1 MVQKKKKT
9 PKKKKH
15 TKRRF
20 ILKVIL
26 LLFLIMMLGITL
38 FLYARYG
45 DDIIAAK
52 NDAKALVEAS
62 TPDTFKASATSLVYD
77 INGKQITQ
85 LKGDKDMYYI
95 GLDEIPDA
103 AENAMI
109 DTEDRKFYSHKGID
123 LKAVAAAAV
132 SLVKNKGQIKRGGST
147 ITQQLARN
155 IYLNNAKEWSRKI
168 KEMFIAIE
176 LEKKYS
182 KEQILEFYINN
193 IYFANGYY
201 GLEAASRGYFSKSCS
216 ELSLAQIAFLCSIPN
231 SPTRYDPIVN
241 YNNTVERKNR
251 ILNQMLAEGDIT
263 QDEYNEAVAEEIKL
277 NVPETKKRNYIETY
291 VTNCAVKAL
300 MKESGFK
307 FEYGIDKSKDEE
319 YDELYSDMYSQCQ
332 QQLYRAGY
340 RIYTSIDMSKQ
351 KALQKTINEELSENK
366 EKGEDGIFEFQ
377 GAGVCIDNDN
387 GKVVAIVGGRSQS
400 SITGYTFNRAYQ
412 SYRQPGSAVKPIA
425 VYAPAFD
432 SGYDASDI
440 IKDEPIKDGPK
451 NSNGRYMGNIS
462 LRTAVE
468 YSVNTVAWK
477 LFSEL
482 TPKKCLNY
490 LVDMNFSRLVSED
503 YTLAS
508 SLGGLTNGVSP
519 VEMASAYAAI
529 ENKGVFRE
537 PTCIMAI
544 TDSEG
549 NEVVTDEIFD
559 EKRIYDKD
567 AAMMMTDVL
576 RGVLTKGTARG
587 YELDGMSCAGK
598 TGTTNEH
605 KDGWFAGYTPYYT
618 TVIWVGCDTPKSID
632 NLLGN
637 TYPLHIWNTYMN
649 QIHEGLENKEFEKS
663 ETSEPVHYN
672 TEEPKETK
680 VPDDYIEDDEEY
692 DEGYDEDNGDYEVTQ
707 PPVSDVVPQNP
718 VTEAPAATEPV
729 KATEAPVITAT
740 PAPDIPAAT
749 DAVQPQSI
757 EDEQV

>member
-1 MVQKKKKT
+1 MAQKKTKKS
-9 PKKKKH
+9 KKKKH
-15 TKRRF
+15 TKRGF
-20 ILKVIL
+20 VLKVIL
-26 LLFLIMMLGITL
+26 LLFLIMILGITL
-38 FLYARYG
+38 FLYAKYG
-45 DDIIAAK
+45 DEIIAAK

-77 INGKQITQ
+77 IDGKQIAQ

-95 GLDEIPDA
+95 GIDEIPDA
-103 AENAMI
+103 AEKAMI

-168 KEMFIAIE
+168 KEMFIALE

-201 GLEAASRGYFSKSCS
+201 GLEAASKGYFSKSCS
-216 ELSLAQIAFLCSIPN
+216 ELSLAQITFLCSIPN

-251 ILNQMLAEGDIT
+251 ILEQMFSEGDIT
-263 QDEYNEAVAEEIKL
+263 EEEYNQALSEKIEL
-277 NVPETKKRNYIETY
+277 NVPEVKKRNYIETY

-300 MKESGFK
+300 MKESGFQ
-307 FEYGIDKSKDEE
+307 FEYGIDKSKDDE
-319 YDELYSDMYSQCQ
+319 YDEAYSDMYSQCQ

-351 KALQKTINEELSENK
+351 RALQKTINEQLSENK

-387 GKVVAIVGGRSQS
+387 GKVIAVVGGRSQS

-412 SYRQPGSAVKPIA
+412 SYRQPGSAIKPIA

-432 SGYDASDI
+432 NGYDATDI
-440 IKDEPIKDGPK
+440 IKDEPIEDGPK

-490 LVDMNFSRLVSED
+490 LVDMNFSKLVSED

-508 SLGGLTNGVSP
+508 SLGGITNGVSP
-519 VEMASAYAAI
+519 IEMASAYAAI
-529 ENKGVFRE
+529 ENKGIFRE

-549 NEVVTDEIFD
+549 NEVVTDDIFD

-637 TYPLHIWNTYMN
+637 TYPLYIWNTYMN
-649 QIHEGLENKEFEKS
+649 QIHEGLENEEFERS
-663 ETSEPVHYN
+663 ENSEPVHYN
-672 TEEPKETK
+672 TEEPKETE
-680 VPDDYIEDDEEY
+680 VPDDYIEDDEDY
-692 DEGYDEDNGDYEVTQ
+692 DEGYEEDSSDYEVTQ
-707 PPVSDVVPQNP
+707 PPVSNVVPQNP
-718 VTEAPAATEPV
+718 VTEAPVITEAP
-729 KATEAPVITAT
+729 KITEAPVITAT
-740 PAPDIPAAT
+740 PVPDAPAAT
-749 DAVQPQSI
+749 DAVQPQSA

>member
-1 MVQKKKKT
+1 MAQKKTKKS
-9 PKKKKH
+9 KKKKH
-15 TKRRF
+15 TKRGF

-26 LLFLIMMLGITL
+26 LLFLIMTLGITL
-38 FLYARYG
+38 FLYTKYG
-45 DDIIAAK
+45 DEIIAAK

-77 INGKQITQ
+77 IDGKQIAQ

-103 AENAMI
+103 AEKAMI

-168 KEMFIAIE
+168 KEMFIALE

-201 GLEAASRGYFSKSCS
+201 GLEAASKGYFSKSCS
-216 ELSLAQIAFLCSIPN
+216 ELSLAQITFLCSIPN

-241 YNNTVERKNR
+241 YDNTVERKNR
-251 ILNQMLAEGDIT
+251 ILEQMLSEGDIT
-263 QDEYNEAVAEEIKL
+263 EEEYNQALSEKIEL
-277 NVPETKKRNYIETY
+277 NVPEVKRRNYIETY

-300 MKESGFK
+300 MKESGFQ
-307 FEYGIDKSKDEE
+307 FEYGIDKSKDDE
-319 YDELYSDMYSQCQ
+319 YDEAYSDMYSQCQ

-351 KALQKTINEELSENK
+351 RALQKTINEQLSENK

-387 GKVVAIVGGRSQS
+387 GKVIAVVGGRSQS

-412 SYRQPGSAVKPIA
+412 SYRQPGSAIKPIA

-432 SGYDASDI
+432 NGYDATDI

-490 LVDMNFSRLVSED
+490 LIDMNFSKLVSED

-508 SLGGLTNGVSP
+508 SLGGITNGVSP
-519 VEMASAYAAI
+519 IEMASAYAAI

-549 NEVVTDEIFD
+549 NEVVTDDIFD

-637 TYPLHIWNTYMN
+637 TYPLYIWNAYMN
-649 QIHEGLENKEFEKS
+649 QIHEGLENEEFERS
-663 ETSEPVHYN
+663 ESSEPVHYN
-672 TEEPKETK
+672 TKEPKETE
-680 VPDDYIEDDEEY
+680 VPDDYIDE
-692 DEGYDEDNGDYEVTQ
+692 DEDNDDDNQDYEITQ
-707 PPVSDVVPQNP
+707 PPENDFVPQNP
-718 VTEAPAATEPV
+718 VTEAPVVTEAP
-729 KATEAPVITAT
+729 KITEAPVITAT
-740 PAPDIPAAT
+740 PVPDVPAAT
-749 DAVQPQSI
+749 DAVQPQSA

>member
-1 MVQKKKKT
+1 MAQKKTKKS
-9 PKKKKH
+9 KKKKH
-15 TKRRF
+15 TKRGF

-26 LLFLIMMLGITL
+26 LLFLIMTLGITL
-38 FLYARYG
+38 FLYAKYG
-45 DDIIAAK
+45 DEIIAAK

-77 INGKQITQ
+77 IDGKQIAQ

-103 AENAMI
+103 AEKAMI

-168 KEMFIAIE
+168 KEMFIALE

-201 GLEAASRGYFSKSCS
+201 GLEAASKGYFSKSCS
-216 ELSLAQIAFLCSIPN
+216 ELSLAQITFLCSIPN

-241 YNNTVERKNR
+241 YDNTVERKNR
-251 ILNQMLAEGDIT
+251 ILEQMLSEGDIT
-263 QDEYNEAVAEEIKL
+263 EEEYNQALSEKIEL
-277 NVPETKKRNYIETY
+277 NVPEVKRRNYIETY

-300 MKESGFK
+300 MKESGFQ

-319 YDELYSDMYSQCQ
+319 YDEAYSDMYSQCQ

-351 KALQKTINEELSENK
+351 RTLQKTINEQLSENK

-387 GKVVAIVGGRSQS
+387 GKVIAVVGGRSQS

-412 SYRQPGSAVKPIA
+412 SYRQPGSAIKPIA

-432 SGYDASDI
+432 NGYDATDI

-490 LVDMNFSRLVSED
+490 LIDMNFSKLVSED

-508 SLGGLTNGVSP
+508 SLGGITNGVSP
-519 VEMASAYAAI
+519 IEMASAYAAI

-549 NEVVTDEIFD
+549 NEVVTDDIFD

-637 TYPLHIWNTYMN
+637 TYPLYIWNAYMN
-649 QIHEGLENKEFEKS
+649 QIHEGLENEEFERS
-663 ETSEPVHYN
+663 ESSEPVHYN
-672 TEEPKETK
+672 TKEPKETE
-680 VPDDYIEDDEEY
+680 VPDDYIDE
-692 DEGYDEDNGDYEVTQ
+692 DEDNDDDNQDYEITQ
-707 PPVSDVVPQNP
+707 PPENDFVPQNP
-718 VTEAPAATEPV
+718 VTEAPVVTEAP
-729 KATEAPVITAT
+729 KITEAPVITAT
-740 PAPDIPAAT
+740 PVPDVPAAT
-749 DAVQPQSI
+749 DAVQPQSA

>member
-1 MVQKKKKT
+1 MAQKKTKKS
-9 PKKKKH
+9 KKKKH
-15 TKRRF
+15 TKRGF

-26 LLFLIMMLGITL
+26 LLFLIMTLGITL
-38 FLYARYG
+38 FLYAKYG
-45 DDIIAAK
+45 DEIIAAK

-77 INGKQITQ
+77 IDGKQIAQ

-103 AENAMI
+103 AEKAMI

-168 KEMFIAIE
+168 KEMFIALE

-201 GLEAASRGYFSKSCS
+201 GLEAASKGYFSKSCS
-216 ELSLAQIAFLCSIPN
+216 ELSLAQITFLCSIPN

-241 YNNTVERKNR
+241 YDNTVERKNR
-251 ILNQMLAEGDIT
+251 ILEQMLSEGDIT
-263 QDEYNEAVAEEIKL
+263 EEEYNQALSEKIEL
-277 NVPETKKRNYIETY
+277 NVPEVKRRNYIETY

-300 MKESGFK
+300 MKESGFQ
-307 FEYGIDKSKDEE
+307 FEYGIDKSKDEG
-319 YDELYSDMYSQCQ
+319 YDEAYSDMYSQCQ

-351 KALQKTINEELSENK
+351 RTLQKTINEQLSENK

-387 GKVVAIVGGRSQS
+387 GKVIAVVGGRSQS

-412 SYRQPGSAVKPIA
+412 SYRQPGSAIKPIA

-432 SGYDASDI
+432 NGYDATDI

-451 NSNGRYMGNIS
+451 KSNGRYMGNIS

-490 LVDMNFSRLVSED
+490 LIDMNFSKLVSED

-508 SLGGLTNGVSP
+508 SLGGITNGVSP
-519 VEMASAYAAI
+519 IEMASAYAAI

-549 NEVVTDEIFD
+549 NEVVTDDIFD

-637 TYPLHIWNTYMN
+637 TYPLYIWNAYMN
-649 QIHEGLENKEFEKS
+649 QIHEGLENEEFERS
-663 ETSEPVHYN
+663 ESSEPVHYN
-672 TEEPKETK
+672 TKEPKETE
-680 VPDDYIEDDEEY
+680 VPDDYIDE
-692 DEGYDEDNGDYEVTQ
+692 DEDNDDDNQDYEITQ
-707 PPVSDVVPQNP
+707 PPENDFVPQNP
-718 VTEAPAATEPV
+718 VTEAPVVTEAP
-729 KATEAPVITAT
+729 KITEAPVITAT
-740 PAPDIPAAT
+740 PVPDVPAAT
-749 DAVQPQSI
+749 DAVQPQSA

>member
-1 MVQKKKKT
+1 MAQKKTKKS
-9 PKKKKH
+9 KKKKH
-15 TKRRF
+15 TKRGF

-26 LLFLIMMLGITL
+26 LLFLIMTLGITL
-38 FLYARYG
+38 FLYAKYG
-45 DDIIAAK
+45 DEIIAAK

-77 INGKQITQ
+77 IDGKQIAQ

-103 AENAMI
+103 AEKAMI

-168 KEMFIAIE
+168 KEMFIALE

-201 GLEAASRGYFSKSCS
+201 GLEAASKGYFSKSCS
-216 ELSLAQIAFLCSIPN
+216 ELSLAQITFLCSIPN
-231 SPTRYDPIVN
+231 SPTRYDPTVN
-241 YNNTVERKNR
+241 YDNTVERKNR
-251 ILNQMLAEGDIT
+251 ILEQMLSEGDIT
-263 QDEYNEAVAEEIKL
+263 EEEYNQALSEKIEL
-277 NVPETKKRNYIETY
+277 NVPEVKRRNYIETY

-300 MKESGFK
+300 MKESGFQ
-307 FEYGIDKSKDEE
+307 FEYGIDKSKDEG
-319 YDELYSDMYSQCQ
+319 YDEAYSDMYSQCQ

-351 KALQKTINEELSENK
+351 RTLQKTINEQLSENK

-387 GKVVAIVGGRSQS
+387 GKVIAVVGGRSQS

-412 SYRQPGSAVKPIA
+412 SYRQPGSAIKPIA

-432 SGYDASDI
+432 NGYDATDI

-490 LVDMNFSRLVSED
+490 LIDMNFSKLVSED

-508 SLGGLTNGVSP
+508 SLGGITNGVSP
-519 VEMASAYAAI
+519 IEMASAYAAI

-549 NEVVTDEIFD
+549 NEVVTDDIFD

-637 TYPLHIWNTYMN
+637 TYPLYIWNAYMN
-649 QIHEGLENKEFEKS
+649 QIHEGLENEEFERS
-663 ETSEPVHYN
+663 ESSEPVHYN
-672 TEEPKETK
+672 TKEPKETE
-680 VPDDYIEDDEEY
+680 VPDDYIDE
-692 DEGYDEDNGDYEVTQ
+692 DEDNDDDNQDYEITQ
-707 PPVSDVVPQNP
+707 PPENDFVPQNP
-718 VTEAPAATEPV
+718 VTEAPVVTEAP
-729 KATEAPVITAT
+729 KITEAPVITAT
-740 PAPDIPAAT
+740 PVPDVPAAT
-749 DAVQPQSI
+749 DAVQPQSA

>member
-1 MVQKKKKT
+1 MAQKKTKKS
-9 PKKKKH
+9 KKKKH
-15 TKRRF
+15 TKRGF

-26 LLFLIMMLGITL
+26 LLFLIMTLGITL
-38 FLYARYG
+38 FLYAKYG
-45 DDIIAAK
+45 DEIIAAK

-77 INGKQITQ
+77 IDGKQIAQ

-103 AENAMI
+103 AEKAMI

-168 KEMFIAIE
+168 KEMFIALE

-201 GLEAASRGYFSKSCS
+201 GLEAASKGYFSKSCS
-216 ELSLAQIAFLCSIPN
+216 ELSLAQITFLCSIPN

-241 YNNTVERKNR
+241 YDNTVERKNR
-251 ILNQMLAEGDIT
+251 ILEQMLSEGDIT
-263 QDEYNEAVAEEIKL
+263 EEEYNQALSEKIEL
-277 NVPETKKRNYIETY
+277 NVPEVKRRNYIETY

-300 MKESGFK
+300 MKESGFQ

-319 YDELYSDMYSQCQ
+319 YDEAYSDMYSQCQ

-351 KALQKTINEELSENK
+351 RTLQKTINEQLSENK

-387 GKVVAIVGGRSQS
+387 GKVIAVVGGRSQS

-412 SYRQPGSAVKPIA
+412 SYRQPGSAIKPIA

-432 SGYDASDI
+432 NGYDATDI

-490 LVDMNFSRLVSED
+490 LIDMNFSKLVSED

-508 SLGGLTNGVSP
+508 SLGGITNGVSP
-519 VEMASAYAAI
+519 IEMASAYAAI

-549 NEVVTDEIFD
+549 NEVVTDDIFD

-637 TYPLHIWNTYMN
+637 TYPLYIWNAYMN
-649 QIHEGLENKEFEKS
+649 QIHEGLENEEFERS
-663 ETSEPVHYN
+663 ESSEPVHYN
-672 TEEPKETK
+672 TKEPKETE
-680 VPDDYIEDDEEY
+680 VPDDYIDE
-692 DEGYDEDNGDYEVTQ
+692 DEDNDDDNQDYEITQ
-707 PPVSDVVPQNP
+707 PPENDVVPQNP
-718 VTEAPAATEPV
+718 VTEAPVVTEAP
-729 KATEAPVITAT
+729 KITEAPVITAT
-740 PAPDIPAAT
+740 PVPDVPAAT
-749 DAVQPQSI
+749 DAVQPQSA

>member
-1 MVQKKKKT
+1 MAQKKTKKS
-9 PKKKKH
+9 KKKKH
-15 TKRRF
+15 TKRGF
-20 ILKVIL
+20 VLKVIL
-26 LLFLIMMLGITL
+26 LLFLVMTLGITL
-38 FLYARYG
+38 FLYAKYG
-45 DDIIAAK
+45 DEIIAAK

-77 INGKQITQ
+77 IDGKQIAQ

-103 AENAMI
+103 AEKAMI

-168 KEMFIAIE
+168 KEMFIALE

-201 GLEAASRGYFSKSCS
+201 GLEAASKGYFSKSCS
-216 ELSLAQIAFLCSIPN
+216 ELSLAQITFLCSIPN

-251 ILNQMLAEGDIT
+251 ILEQMLSEGDIT
-263 QDEYNEAVAEEIKL
+263 EEEYNQALSEKIEL
-277 NVPETKKRNYIETY
+277 NVPEVKRRNYIETY

-300 MKESGFK
+300 MKESGFQ
-307 FEYGIDKSKDEE
+307 FEYGIDKSKDDE
-319 YDELYSDMYSQCQ
+319 YDEAYSDMYSQCQ

-351 KALQKTINEELSENK
+351 RALQKTINEQLSENK

-387 GKVVAIVGGRSQS
+387 GKVIAVVGGRSQS

-412 SYRQPGSAVKPIA
+412 SYRQPGSAIKPIA

-432 SGYDASDI
+432 NGYDATDI
-440 IKDEPIKDGPK
+440 IKDEPIEDGPK

-490 LVDMNFSRLVSED
+490 LIDMNFSKLVSED

-508 SLGGLTNGVSP
+508 SLGGITNGVSP
-519 VEMASAYAAI
+519 IEMASAYAAI
-529 ENKGVFRE
+529 EHKGVFRE

-549 NEVVTDEIFD
+549 NEVVTDDIFD

-637 TYPLHIWNTYMN
+637 TYPLYIWNEYMN
-649 QIHEGLENKEFEKS
+649 QIHEGLENEEFERS
-663 ETSEPVHYN
+663 ENSEPVHYN
-672 TEEPKETK
+672 TEEPKETE
-680 VPDDYIEDDEEY
+680 VPDDYIDE
-692 DEGYDEDNGDYEVTQ
+692 DEDNEDDNQDYEVTQ
-707 PPVSDVVPQNP
+707 PPVSNVVPQNP
-718 VTEAPAATEPV
+718 VTEAPVITEAP
-729 KATEAPVITAT
+729 KITEAPVITAT
-740 PAPDIPAAT
+740 PVPDAPAAT
-749 DAVQPQSI
+749 DAVQPQSV

>member
-1 MVQKKKKT
+1 MAQKKTKKS
-9 PKKKKH
+9 KKKKH
-15 TKRRF
+15 TKRGF

-26 LLFLIMMLGITL
+26 LIFLIMTLGITL
-38 FLYARYG
+38 FLYAKYG
-45 DDIIAAK
+45 DEIIAAK

-77 INGKQITQ
+77 IDGKQIAQ

-103 AENAMI
+103 AEKAMI

-132 SLVKNKGQIKRGGST
+132 SLVKNKGQKKRGGST

-168 KEMFIAIE
+168 KEMFIALE

-201 GLEAASRGYFSKSCS
+201 GLEAASKGYFSKSCS
-216 ELSLAQIAFLCSIPN
+216 ELSLAQITFLCSIPN

-241 YNNTVERKNR
+241 YDNTVERKNR
-251 ILNQMLAEGDIT
+251 ILEQMLSEGDIT
-263 QDEYNEAVAEEIKL
+263 EEEYNQALSEKIEL
-277 NVPETKKRNYIETY
+277 NVPEVKRRNYIETY

-300 MKESGFK
+300 MKESGFQ
-307 FEYGIDKSKDEE
+307 FEYGIDKSKDDE
-319 YDELYSDMYSQCQ
+319 YDEAYSDMYSQCQ

-351 KALQKTINEELSENK
+351 RALQKTINEQLSENK

-387 GKVVAIVGGRSQS
+387 GKVIAVVGGRSQS

-412 SYRQPGSAVKPIA
+412 SYRQPGSAIKPIA

-432 SGYDASDI
+432 NGYDATDI

-490 LVDMNFSRLVSED
+490 LIDMNFSKLVSED

-508 SLGGLTNGVSP
+508 SLGGITNGVSP
-519 VEMASAYAAI
+519 IEMASAYAAI

-549 NEVVTDEIFD
+549 NEVVTDDIFD

-637 TYPLHIWNTYMN
+637 TYPLYIWNAYMN
-649 QIHEGLENKEFEKS
+649 QIHEGLENEEFERS
-663 ETSEPVHYN
+663 EPSEPVHYN
-672 TEEPKETK
+672 TKEPKETE
-680 VPDDYIEDDEEY
+680 VPDDYIDE
-692 DEGYDEDNGDYEVTQ
+692 DEDNDDDNQDYEITQ
-707 PPVSDVVPQNP
+707 PPENDFVPQNP
-718 VTEAPAATEPV
+718 VTEAPVVTEAP
-729 KATEAPVITAT
+729 KITEAPVITAT
-740 PAPDIPAAT
+740 PVPDVPAAT
-749 DAVQPQSI
+749 DAVQPQSA

>member
-1 MVQKKKKT
+1 MAQKKTKKS
-9 PKKKKH
+9 KKKKH
-15 TKRRF
+15 TKRGF

-26 LLFLIMMLGITL
+26 LLFLVMTLGITI
-38 FLYARYG
+38 FLYAKYG

-77 INGKQITQ
+77 IDGKQIAQ

-103 AENAMI
+103 AERAMI

-132 SLVKNKGQIKRGGST
+132 SLVRNKGQIKRGGST

-168 KEMFIAIE
+168 KEMFIALE

-201 GLEAASRGYFSKSCS
+201 GLEAASKGYFSKSCS
-216 ELSLAQIAFLCSIPN
+216 ELSLAQITFLCSIPN

-241 YNNTVERKNR
+241 YDNTVERKNR
-251 ILNQMLAEGDIT
+251 ILEQMLSEGDIT
-263 QDEYNEAVAEEIKL
+263 EEEYNQALSEKIEL
-277 NVPETKKRNYIETY
+277 NVPEIKKRNYIETY

-300 MKESGFK
+300 MKESGFQ

-319 YDELYSDMYSQCQ
+319 YDEAYSDMYSQCQ

-351 KALQKTINEELSENK
+351 RALQKTINEQLSWNK

-377 GAGVCIDNDN
+377 GAGICIDNDN
-387 GKVVAIVGGRSQS
+387 GKVIAVVGGRSQS

-412 SYRQPGSAVKPIA
+412 SYRQPGSAIKPIA

-432 SGYDASDI
+432 NGYDASDI

-490 LVDMNFSRLVSED
+490 LIEMNFSKLVSED

-508 SLGGLTNGVSP
+508 SLGGITNGVSP

-537 PTCIMAI
+537 PTCIITI

-549 NEVVTDEIFD
+549 NEVVTDDIFD

-576 RGVLTKGTARG
+576 RGVFTKGTARG

-637 TYPLHIWNTYMN
+637 TYPLHIWNAYMN
-649 QIHEGLENKEFEKS
+649 QIHEGLENQEFERS
-663 ETSEPVHYN
+663 ENSEPVHYN
-672 TEEPKETK
+672 TKEPKETE
-680 VPDDYIEDDEEY
+680 VPDDYIDE
-692 DEGYDEDNGDYEVTQ
+692 DEDNEDDNQDYEITM
-707 PPVSDVVPQNP
+707 PPENNVVPQNP
-718 VTEAPAATEPV
+718 VTEAPVVTEAPKV
-729 KATEAPVITAT
+729 TEAPVITAT
-740 PAPDIPAAT
+740 PTPDIPAAT
-749 DAVQPQSI
+749 DAMHSQST

>member
-1 MVQKKKKT
+1 MAQKKAKKS
-9 PKKKKH
+9 KKKKH
-15 TKRRF
+15 TKRGF
-20 ILKVIL
+20 VLKVIL
-26 LLFLIMMLGITL
+26 LLFLVMTLGITL
-38 FLYARYG
+38 FLYAKYG
-45 DDIIAAK
+45 DEIIAAK

-77 INGKQITQ
+77 IDGKQIAQ

-103 AENAMI
+103 AEKAMI

-168 KEMFIAIE
+168 KEMFIALE

-201 GLEAASRGYFSKSCS
+201 GLEAASKGYFSKSCS
-216 ELSLAQIAFLCSIPN
+216 ELSLAQITFLCSIPN

-251 ILNQMLAEGDIT
+251 ILEQMLSEGDIT
-263 QDEYNEAVAEEIKL
+263 EEEYNQALSEKIEL
-277 NVPETKKRNYIETY
+277 NVPEVKRRNYIETY

-300 MKESGFK
+300 MKESGFQL
-307 FEYGIDKSKDEE
+307 EYGIDKSKDDE
-319 YDELYSDMYSQCQ
+319 YDEAYSDMYSQCQ

-351 KALQKTINEELSENK
+351 RALQKTINEQLSENK

-387 GKVVAIVGGRSQS
+387 GKVIAVVGGRSQS

-412 SYRQPGSAVKPIA
+412 SYRQPGSAIKPIA

-432 SGYDASDI
+432 NGYDATDI
-440 IKDEPIKDGPK
+440 IKDEPIEDGPK

-490 LVDMNFSRLVSED
+490 LIDMNFSKLVSED

-508 SLGGLTNGVSP
+508 SLGGITNGVSP
-519 VEMASAYAAI
+519 IEMASAYAAI

-549 NEVVTDEIFD
+549 NEVVTDDIFD

-637 TYPLHIWNTYMN
+637 TYPLYIWNEYMN
-649 QIHEGLENKEFEKS
+649 QIHEGLENEEFERS
-663 ETSEPVHYN
+663 ENSEPVHYN
-672 TEEPKETK
+672 TKEPKETE
-680 VPDDYIEDDEEY
+680 VPDDYIDE
-692 DEGYDEDNGDYEVTQ
+692 DEDNEDDNQDYEVTQ

-718 VTEAPAATEPV
+718 VTEAPVVTEAP
-729 KATEAPVITAT
+729 KITEAPVITAT
-740 PAPDIPAAT
+740 PVPDVPAAT
-749 DAVQPQSI
+749 DAVQPQSV

>member
-1 MVQKKKKT
+1 MAQKKTKKS
-9 PKKKKH
+9 KKKKH
-15 TKRRF
+15 TKRGF

-26 LLFLIMMLGITL
+26 LLFLIMTLGITL
-38 FLYARYG
+38 FLYAKYG
-45 DDIIAAK
+45 DEIIAAK

-77 INGKQITQ
+77 IDGKQIAQ
-85 LKGDKDMYYI
+85 LKGDKNMYYI

-103 AENAMI
+103 AEKAMI

-168 KEMFIAIE
+168 KEMFIALE

-201 GLEAASRGYFSKSCS
+201 GLEAASKGYFSKSCS
-216 ELSLAQIAFLCSIPN
+216 ELSLAQITFLCSIPN

-241 YNNTVERKNR
+241 YDNTVERKNR
-251 ILNQMLAEGDIT
+251 ILEQMLSEGDIT
-263 QDEYNEAVAEEIKL
+263 EEEYNQALSEKIEL
-277 NVPETKKRNYIETY
+277 NVPEVKRRNYIETY

-300 MKESGFK
+300 MKESGFQ

-319 YDELYSDMYSQCQ
+319 YDEAYSDMYSQCQ

-351 KALQKTINEELSENK
+351 RTLQKTINEQLSENK

-387 GKVVAIVGGRSQS
+387 GKVIAVVGGRSQS

-412 SYRQPGSAVKPIA
+412 SYRQPGSAIKPIA

-432 SGYDASDI
+432 NGYDATDI

-490 LVDMNFSRLVSED
+490 LIDMNFSKLVSED

-508 SLGGLTNGVSP
+508 SLGGITNGVSP
-519 VEMASAYAAI
+519 IEMASAYAAI

-549 NEVVTDEIFD
+549 NEVVTDDIFD

-637 TYPLHIWNTYMN
+637 TYPLYIWNAYMN
-649 QIHEGLENKEFEKS
+649 QIHEGLENEEFERS
-663 ETSEPVHYN
+663 ESSEPVHYN
-672 TEEPKETK
+672 TKEPKETE
-680 VPDDYIEDDEEY
+680 VPDDYIDE
-692 DEGYDEDNGDYEVTQ
+692 DEDNDDDNQDYEITQ
-707 PPVSDVVPQNP
+707 PPENDFVPQNP
-718 VTEAPAATEPV
+718 VTEAPVVTEAP
-729 KATEAPVITAT
+729 KITEAPVITAT
-740 PAPDIPAAT
+740 PVPDVPAAT
-749 DAVQPQSI
+749 DAVQPQSA

>member
-1 MVQKKKKT
+1 MAQKKTKKS
-9 PKKKKH
+9 KKKKH
-15 TKRRF
+15 TKRGF

-26 LLFLIMMLGITL
+26 LLFLIMTLGITL
-38 FLYARYG
+38 FLYAKYG
-45 DDIIAAK
+45 DEIIAAK

-77 INGKQITQ
+77 IDGKQIAQ

-103 AENAMI
+103 AEKAMI

-168 KEMFIAIE
+168 KEMFIALE

-201 GLEAASRGYFSKSCS
+201 GLEAASKGYFSKSCS
-216 ELSLAQIAFLCSIPN
+216 ELSLAQITFLCSIPN

-241 YNNTVERKNR
+241 YDNTVERKNR
-251 ILNQMLAEGDIT
+251 ILEQMLSEGDIT
-263 QDEYNEAVAEEIKL
+263 EEEYNQALSEKIEL
-277 NVPETKKRNYIETY
+277 NVPEVKRRNYIETY

-300 MKESGFK
+300 MKESGFQ
-307 FEYGIDKSKDEE
+307 FEYGIDKSKDEG
-319 YDELYSDMYSQCQ
+319 YDEAYSDMYSQCQ

-351 KALQKTINEELSENK
+351 RTLQKTINEQLSENK

-387 GKVVAIVGGRSQS
+387 GKVIAVVGGRSQS

-412 SYRQPGSAVKPIA
+412 SYRQPGSAIKPIA

-432 SGYDASDI
+432 NGYDATDI

-490 LVDMNFSRLVSED
+490 LIDMNFSKLVSED

-508 SLGGLTNGVSP
+508 SLGGITNGVSP
-519 VEMASAYAAI
+519 IEMASAYAAI

-549 NEVVTDEIFD
+549 NEVVTDDIFD

-637 TYPLHIWNTYMN
+637 TYPLYIWNAYMN
-649 QIHEGLENKEFEKS
+649 QIHEGLENEEFERS
-663 ETSEPVHYN
+663 ESSEPVHYN
-672 TEEPKETK
+672 TKEPKETE
-680 VPDDYIEDDEEY
+680 VPDDYIDE
-692 DEGYDEDNGDYEVTQ
+692 DEDNDDDNQDYEITQ
-707 PPVSDVVPQNP
+707 PPENDVVPQNP
-718 VTEAPAATEPV
+718 VTEAPVVTEAP
-729 KATEAPVITAT
+729 KITEAPVITAT
-740 PAPDIPAAT
+740 PVPDVPAAT
-749 DAVQPQSI
+749 DAVQPQSA

>member
-1 MVQKKKKT
+1 MAQKKTKKS
-9 PKKKKH
+9 KKKKH
-15 TKRRF
+15 TKRGF

-26 LLFLIMMLGITL
+26 LLFLVMTLGITL
-38 FLYARYG
+38 FLYAKYG
-45 DDIIAAK
+45 DEIIAAK

-77 INGKQITQ
+77 IDGKQIAQ

-103 AENAMI
+103 AEKAMI

-168 KEMFIAIE
+168 KEMFIALE

-201 GLEAASRGYFSKSCS
+201 GLEAASKGYFSKSCS
-216 ELSLAQIAFLCSIPN
+216 ELSLAQITFLCSIPN

-251 ILNQMLAEGDIT
+251 ILEQMLSEGDIT
-263 QDEYNEAVAEEIKL
+263 EEEYNQALSEKIEL
-277 NVPETKKRNYIETY
+277 NVPEVKRRNYIETY

-300 MKESGFK
+300 MKESGFQ
-307 FEYGIDKSKDEE
+307 FEYGIDKSNDDE
-319 YDELYSDMYSQCQ
+319 YDEAYSDMYSQCQ

-351 KALQKTINEELSENK
+351 RALQKTINEQLSENK

-387 GKVVAIVGGRSQS
+387 GKVIAVVGGRSQS

-412 SYRQPGSAVKPIA
+412 SYRQPGSAIKPIA

-432 SGYDASDI
+432 NGYDATDI
-440 IKDEPIKDGPK
+440 IKDEPIEDGPK

-490 LVDMNFSRLVSED
+490 LIDMNFSKLVSED

-508 SLGGLTNGVSP
+508 SLGGITNGVSP
-519 VEMASAYAAI
+519 IEMASAYAAI

-549 NEVVTDEIFD
+549 NEVVTDDIFD

-637 TYPLHIWNTYMN
+637 TYPLYIWNEYMN
-649 QIHEGLENKEFEKS
+649 QIHEGLENEEFERS
-663 ETSEPVHYN
+663 ENSEPVHYN
-672 TEEPKETK
+672 TEEPKETE
-680 VPDDYIEDDEEY
+680 VPDDYIDE
-692 DEGYDEDNGDYEVTQ
+692 DEDNEDDNQDYEVTQ

-718 VTEAPAATEPV
+718 VTEAPVVTEAP
-729 KATEAPVITAT
+729 KITEAPVITAT
-740 PAPDIPAAT
+740 PVPDVPAAT
-749 DAVQPQSI
+749 DAVQPQSV

>member
-1 MVQKKKKT
+1 MAQKKAKKS
-9 PKKKKH
+9 KKKKH
-15 TKRRF
+15 TKRGF
-20 ILKVIL
+20 VLKVIL
-26 LLFLIMMLGITL
+26 LLFLVMTLGITL
-38 FLYARYG
+38 FLYAKYG
-45 DDIIAAK
+45 DEIIAAK

-77 INGKQITQ
+77 IDGKQIAQ

-103 AENAMI
+103 AEKAMI

-168 KEMFIAIE
+168 KEMFIALE

-201 GLEAASRGYFSKSCS
+201 GLEAASKGYFSKSCS
-216 ELSLAQIAFLCSIPN
+216 ELSLAQITFLCSIPN

-251 ILNQMLAEGDIT
+251 ILEQMLSEGDIT
-263 QDEYNEAVAEEIKL
+263 EEEYNQALSEKIEL
-277 NVPETKKRNYIETY
+277 NVPEVKRRNYIETY

-300 MKESGFK
+300 MKESGFQ
-307 FEYGIDKSKDEE
+307 FEYGIDKSKDDE
-319 YDELYSDMYSQCQ
+319 YDEAYSDMYSQCQ

-351 KALQKTINEELSENK
+351 RALQKTINEQLSENK

-387 GKVVAIVGGRSQS
+387 GKVIAVVGGRSQS

-412 SYRQPGSAVKPIA
+412 SYRQPGSAIKPIA

-432 SGYDASDI
+432 NGYDATDI
-440 IKDEPIKDGPK
+440 IKDEPIEDGPK

-490 LVDMNFSRLVSED
+490 LIDMNFSKLVSED

-508 SLGGLTNGVSP
+508 SLGGITNGVSP
-519 VEMASAYAAI
+519 IEMASAYAAI

-549 NEVVTDEIFD
+549 NEVVTDDIFD

-637 TYPLHIWNTYMN
+637 TYPLYIWNEYMN
-649 QIHEGLENKEFEKS
+649 QIHEGLENEEFERS
-663 ETSEPVHYN
+663 ENSEPVHYN
-672 TEEPKETK
+672 TEEPKETE
-680 VPDDYIEDDEEY
+680 VPDDYIDE
-692 DEGYDEDNGDYEVTQ
+692 DEDNEDDNQDYEVTQ
-707 PPVSDVVPQNP
+707 PPVSNVVPQNP
-718 VTEAPAATEPV
+718 VTEAPVITEAP
-729 KATEAPVITAT
+729 KITEAPVITAT
-740 PAPDIPAAT
+740 PVPDAPAAT
-749 DAVQPQSI
+749 DAVQPQSV

>member
-1 MVQKKKKT
+1 MAQKKTKKS
-9 PKKKKH
+9 KKKKH
-15 TKRRF
+15 TKRGF
-20 ILKVIL
+20 VLKVIL
-26 LLFLIMMLGITL
+26 LLFLIMILGITL
-38 FLYARYG
+38 FLYAKYG
-45 DDIIAAK
+45 DEIIAAK

-77 INGKQITQ
+77 IDGKQIAQ

-95 GLDEIPDA
+95 GIDEIPDA
-103 AENAMI
+103 AEKAMI

-168 KEMFIAIE
+168 KEMFIALE

-201 GLEAASRGYFSKSCS
+201 GLEAASKGYFSKSCS
-216 ELSLAQIAFLCSIPN
+216 ELSLAQITFLCSIPN

-251 ILNQMLAEGDIT
+251 ILEQMFSEGDIT
-263 QDEYNEAVAEEIKL
+263 EEEYNQALSEKIEL
-277 NVPETKKRNYIETY
+277 NVPEVKKRNYIETY

-300 MKESGFK
+300 MKESGFQ
-307 FEYGIDKSKDEE
+307 FEYGIDKSKDDE
-319 YDELYSDMYSQCQ
+319 YDEAYSDMYSQCQ

-351 KALQKTINEELSENK
+351 RALQKTINEQLSENK

-387 GKVVAIVGGRSQS
+387 GKVIAVVGGRSQS

-412 SYRQPGSAVKPIA
+412 SYRQPGSAIKPIA

-432 SGYDASDI
+432 NGYDATDI
-440 IKDEPIKDGPK
+440 IKDEPIEDGPK

-490 LVDMNFSRLVSED
+490 LIDMNFSKLVSED

-508 SLGGLTNGVSP
+508 SLGGITNGVSP
-519 VEMASAYAAI
+519 IEMASAYAAI

-549 NEVVTDEIFD
+549 NEVVTDDIFD

-637 TYPLHIWNTYMN
+637 TYPLYIWNEYMN
-649 QIHEGLENKEFEKS
+649 QIHEGLENEEFERS
-663 ETSEPVHYN
+663 ENSEPVHYN
-672 TEEPKETK
+672 TKEPKETE
-680 VPDDYIEDDEEY
+680 VPDDYMEDDEDY
-692 DEGYDEDNGDYEVTQ
+692 DEGYEEDSSDYEVTQ
-707 PPVSDVVPQNP
+707 PPVSNVVPQNP
-718 VTEAPAATEPV
+718 VTEAPVITEAP
-729 KATEAPVITAT
+729 KITEAPVITAT
-740 PAPDIPAAT
+740 PVPDAPAAT
-749 DAVQPQSI
+749 DAVQPQSA

>member
-1 MVQKKKKT
+1 MAQKKTKKS
-9 PKKKKH
+9 KKKKH
-15 TKRRF
+15 TKRGF

-26 LLFLIMMLGITL
+26 LLFLVMTLGITI
-38 FLYARYG
+38 FLYAKYG

-77 INGKQITQ
+77 IDGKQIAQ

-103 AENAMI
+103 AERAMI

-132 SLVKNKGQIKRGGST
+132 SLVRNKGQIKRGGST

-168 KEMFIAIE
+168 KEMFIALE

-201 GLEAASRGYFSKSCS
+201 GLEAASKGYFSKSCS
-216 ELSLAQIAFLCSIPN
+216 ELSLAQITFLCSIPN

-241 YNNTVERKNR
+241 YDNTVERKNR
-251 ILNQMLAEGDIT
+251 ILEQMLSEGDIT
-263 QDEYNEAVAEEIKL
+263 EEEYNQALSEKIEL
-277 NVPETKKRNYIETY
+277 NVPEIKKRNYIETY

-300 MKESGFK
+300 MKESGFQ

-319 YDELYSDMYSQCQ
+319 YDEAYSDMYSQCQ

-351 KALQKTINEELSENK
+351 RALQKTINEQLSENK

-377 GAGVCIDNDN
+377 GAGICIDNDN
-387 GKVVAIVGGRSQS
+387 GKVIAVVGGRSQS

-412 SYRQPGSAVKPIA
+412 SYRQPGSAIKPIA

-432 SGYDASDI
+432 NGYDASDI

-490 LVDMNFSRLVSED
+490 LIEMNFSKLVSED

-508 SLGGLTNGVSP
+508 SLGGITNGVSP

-537 PTCIMAI
+537 PTCIITI

-549 NEVVTDEIFD
+549 NEVVTDDIFD

-576 RGVLTKGTARG
+576 RGVFTKGTARG

-637 TYPLHIWNTYMN
+637 TYPLHIWNAYMN
-649 QIHEGLENKEFEKS
+649 QIHEGLENQEFERS
-663 ETSEPVHYN
+663 ENSEPVHYN
-672 TEEPKETK
+672 TKEPKETE
-680 VPDDYIEDDEEY
+680 VPDDYIDE
-692 DEGYDEDNGDYEVTQ
+692 DEDNEDDNQDYEITL
-707 PPVSDVVPQNP
+707 PPENNVVPQNP
-718 VTEAPAATEPV
+718 VTEAPVVTEAPKV
-729 KATEAPVITAT
+729 TEAPVITAT

-749 DAVQPQSI
+749 DAMHSQST

>member
-1 MVQKKKKT
+1 MAQKKTKKS
-9 PKKKKH
+9 KKKKH
-15 TKRRF
+15 TKRGF

-26 LLFLIMMLGITL
+26 LLFLIMTLGITL
-38 FLYARYG
+38 FLYAKYG
-45 DDIIAAK
+45 DEIIAAK

-77 INGKQITQ
+77 IDGKQIAQ

-103 AENAMI
+103 AEKAMI
-109 DTEDRKFYSHKGID
+109 DTEDRKFYNHKGID

-168 KEMFIAIE
+168 KEMFIALE

-201 GLEAASRGYFSKSCS
+201 GLEAASKGYFSKSCS
-216 ELSLAQIAFLCSIPN
+216 ELSLAQITFLCSIPN

-241 YNNTVERKNR
+241 YDNTVERKNR
-251 ILNQMLAEGDIT
+251 ILEQMLSEGDIT
-263 QDEYNEAVAEEIKL
+263 EEEYNQALSEKIEL
-277 NVPETKKRNYIETY
+277 NVPEVKRRNYIETY

-300 MKESGFK
+300 MKESGFQ

-319 YDELYSDMYSQCQ
+319 YDEAYSDMYSQCQ

-351 KALQKTINEELSENK
+351 RTLQKTINEQLSENK

-387 GKVVAIVGGRSQS
+387 GKVIAVVGGRSQS

-412 SYRQPGSAVKPIA
+412 SYRQPGSAIKPIA

-432 SGYDASDI
+432 NGYDATDI

-490 LVDMNFSRLVSED
+490 LIDMNFSKLVSED

-508 SLGGLTNGVSP
+508 SLGGITNGVSP
-519 VEMASAYAAI
+519 IEMASAYAAI

-549 NEVVTDEIFD
+549 NEVVTDDIFD

-637 TYPLHIWNTYMN
+637 TYPLYIWNAYMN
-649 QIHEGLENKEFEKS
+649 QIHEGLENEEFERS
-663 ETSEPVHYN
+663 ESSEPVHYN
-672 TEEPKETK
+672 TKEPKETE
-680 VPDDYIEDDEEY
+680 VPDDYIDE
-692 DEGYDEDNGDYEVTQ
+692 DEDNDDDNQDYEITQ
-707 PPVSDVVPQNP
+707 PPENDFVPQNP
-718 VTEAPAATEPV
+718 VTEAPVVTEAP
-729 KATEAPVITAT
+729 KITEAPVITAT
-740 PAPDIPAAT
+740 PVPDVPAAT
-749 DAVQPQSI
+749 DAVQPQSA

>member
-1 MVQKKKKT
+1 MAQKKTKKS
-9 PKKKKH
+9 KKKKH
-15 TKRRF
+15 TKRGF

-26 LLFLIMMLGITL
+26 LLFLIMTLGITL
-38 FLYARYG
+38 FLYAKYG
-45 DDIIAAK
+45 DEIIAAK

-77 INGKQITQ
+77 IDGKQIAQ

-103 AENAMI
+103 AEKAMI

-168 KEMFIAIE
+168 KEMFIALE

-201 GLEAASRGYFSKSCS
+201 GLEAASKGYFSKSCS
-216 ELSLAQIAFLCSIPN
+216 ELSLAQITFLCSIPN

-241 YNNTVERKNR
+241 YDNTVERKNR
-251 ILNQMLAEGDIT
+251 ILEQMLSEGDIT
-263 QDEYNEAVAEEIKL
+263 EEEYNQALSEKIEL
-277 NVPETKKRNYIETY
+277 NVPEVKRRNYIETY

-300 MKESGFK
+300 MKESGFQ

-319 YDELYSDMYSQCQ
+319 YDEAYSDMYSQCQ

-351 KALQKTINEELSENK
+351 RTLQKTINEQLSENK

-387 GKVVAIVGGRSQS
+387 GKVIAVVGGRSQS

-412 SYRQPGSAVKPIA
+412 SYRQPGSAIKPIA

-432 SGYDASDI
+432 NRYDATDI

-490 LVDMNFSRLVSED
+490 LIDMNFSKLVSED

-508 SLGGLTNGVSP
+508 SLGGITNGVSP
-519 VEMASAYAAI
+519 IEMASAYAAI

-549 NEVVTDEIFD
+549 NEVVTDDIFD

-637 TYPLHIWNTYMN
+637 TYPLYIWNAYMN
-649 QIHEGLENKEFEKS
+649 QIHEGLENEEFERS
-663 ETSEPVHYN
+663 ESSEPVHYN
-672 TEEPKETK
+672 TKEPKETE
-680 VPDDYIEDDEEY
+680 VPDDYIDE
-692 DEGYDEDNGDYEVTQ
+692 DEDNDDDNQDYEITQ
-707 PPVSDVVPQNP
+707 PPENDVVPQNP
-718 VTEAPAATEPV
+718 VTEAPVVTEAP
-729 KATEAPVITAT
+729 KITEAPVITAT
-740 PAPDIPAAT
+740 PVPDVPAAT
-749 DAVQPQSI
+749 DAVQPQSA

>member
-1 MVQKKKKT
+1 MAQKKAKKS
-9 PKKKKH
+9 KKKKH
-15 TKRRF
+15 TKRGF
-20 ILKVIL
+20 VLKVIL
-26 LLFLIMMLGITL
+26 LLFLVMTLGITL
-38 FLYARYG
+38 FLYAKYG
-45 DDIIAAK
+45 DEIIAAK

-77 INGKQITQ
+77 IDGKQIAQ

-103 AENAMI
+103 AEKAMI

-168 KEMFIAIE
+168 KEMFIALE

-201 GLEAASRGYFSKSCS
+201 GLEAASKGYFSKSCS
-216 ELSLAQIAFLCSIPN
+216 ELSLAQITFLCSIPN

-251 ILNQMLAEGDIT
+251 ILEQMLSEGDIT
-263 QDEYNEAVAEEIKL
+263 EEEYNQALSEKIEL
-277 NVPETKKRNYIETY
+277 NVPEVKRRNYIETY

-300 MKESGFK
+300 MKESGFQ
-307 FEYGIDKSKDEE
+307 FEYGIDKSKDDE
-319 YDELYSDMYSQCQ
+319 YDEAYSDMYSQCQ

-351 KALQKTINEELSENK
+351 RALQKTINEQLSENK

-387 GKVVAIVGGRSQS
+387 GKVIAVVGGRSQS

-412 SYRQPGSAVKPIA
+412 SYRQPGSAIKPIA

-432 SGYDASDI
+432 NGYDATDI
-440 IKDEPIKDGPK
+440 IKDEPIEDGPK

-490 LVDMNFSRLVSED
+490 LIDMNFSKLVSED

-508 SLGGLTNGVSP
+508 SLGGITNGVSP
-519 VEMASAYAAI
+519 IEMASAYAAI

-549 NEVVTDEIFD
+549 NEVVTDDIFD

-637 TYPLHIWNTYMN
+637 TYPLYIWNEYMN
-649 QIHEGLENKEFEKS
+649 QIHEGLENEEFERS
-663 ETSEPVHYN
+663 ENSEPVHYN
-672 TEEPKETK
+672 TEEPKETE
-680 VPDDYIEDDEEY
+680 VPDDYIDE
-692 DEGYDEDNGDYEVTQ
+692 DEDNEDDNQDYEVTQ

-718 VTEAPAATEPV
+718 VTEAPVVTEAP
-729 KATEAPVITAT
+729 KITEAPVITAT
-740 PAPDIPAAT
+740 PVPDVPAAT
-749 DAVQPQSI
+749 DAVQPQSV